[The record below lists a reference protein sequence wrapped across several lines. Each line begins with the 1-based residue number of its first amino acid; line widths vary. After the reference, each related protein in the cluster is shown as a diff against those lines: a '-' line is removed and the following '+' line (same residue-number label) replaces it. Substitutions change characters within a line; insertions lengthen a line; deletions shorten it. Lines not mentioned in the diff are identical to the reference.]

1 MEGSAA
7 QVSRLSVRVPEYGS
21 SGLSLHFLTVFGNRD
36 ILPIEFTPEEDFYA
50 QQTHA

>member
-1 MEGSAA
+1 MDGSAA
-7 QVSRLSVRVPEYGS
+7 QVSWLSAKVPES
-21 SGLSLHFLTVFGNRD
+21 SASPLPLHFLTVFGNRD